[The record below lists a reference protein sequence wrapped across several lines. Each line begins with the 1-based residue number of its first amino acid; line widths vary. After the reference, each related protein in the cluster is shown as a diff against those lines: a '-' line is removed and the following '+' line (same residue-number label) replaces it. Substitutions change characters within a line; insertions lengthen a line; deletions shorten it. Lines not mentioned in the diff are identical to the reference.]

1 MDIAVGDIIVM
12 KKNHPCGCNRFIVL
26 RIGVDFKIKCEK
38 CGHEVITPRVKIV
51 KKIKNVIKEN
61 TASDSSNA

>member
-1 MDIAVGDIIVM
+1 MYIAVVDIIVM

-38 CGHEVITPRVKIV
+38 CGHEVMTPRVKIV

>member
-26 RIGVDFKIKCEK
+26 RIGVDYKIKCEK
-38 CGHEVITPRVKIV
+38 CGHEVMTPRVKIE
-51 KKIKNVIKEN
+51 KKIKNVIKEKP
-61 TASDSSNA
+61 ASDGVRA

>member
-38 CGHEVITPRVKIV
+38 CGHEVMKPRVKIV

>member
-26 RIGVDFKIKCEK
+26 HIGVDFKIKCEK
-38 CGHEVITPRVKIV
+38 CGHEVMTPRVKIV

>member
-38 CGHEVITPRVKIV
+38 CGHEVMTPRVKIV